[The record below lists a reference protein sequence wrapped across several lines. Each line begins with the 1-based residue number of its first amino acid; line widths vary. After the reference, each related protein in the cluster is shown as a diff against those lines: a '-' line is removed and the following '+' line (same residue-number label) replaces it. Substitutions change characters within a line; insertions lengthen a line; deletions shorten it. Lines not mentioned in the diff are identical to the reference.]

1 MTAIRI
7 VVPTRANMLVV
18 LGYVAFYIFLD
29 WISYVDPYGPLGITP
44 WNPPP
49 ALSIFLVMR
58 YGPAM
63 APWLWAAAIA
73 AEILVR
79 GVAAPLPIVL
89 LGCGCGHDSILAGKS
104 ALRRRCFFD
113 DRGDSLWL

>member
-63 APWLWAAAIA
+63 APWLWAAAFA
-73 AEILVR
+73 AEHLA
-79 GVAAPLPIVL
+79 GEEIVL
-89 LGCGCGHDSILAGKS
+89 ASGSS
-104 ALRRRCFFD
+104 
-113 DRGDSLWL
+113 

>member
-1 MTAIRI
+1 
-7 VVPTRANMLVV
+7 MLVV

-63 APWLWAAAIA
+63 APWLWAAAFA

-89 LGCGCGHDSILAGKS
+89 LGFGGLAAGFLS
-104 ALRRRCFFD
+104 AAELLRR
-113 DRGDSLWL
+113 